1 MSDNQNLYTFIA
13 PKREGEEKNTSHSFS
28 PHIHVNFMPFRIKEI
43 IRTLAPLASSNYIL
57 ASVTDDPHST
67 EEGGTY
73 NTEGQPGFF
82 VTSA

>member
-1 MSDNQNLYTFIA
+1 M
-13 PKREGEEKNTSHSFS
+13 
-28 PHIHVNFMPFRIKEI
+28 NFMPFRIKEI